1 MQERGIDSLDSISYP
16 PNAPLS
22 ARPDW
27 RDPSGRAGTDVAALG
42 AQVLDRWGSGCA
54 ILNCLYG
61 VQLVFNEDM
70 AAAFA
75 RAVNGWIAAEW
86 LDRDPR
92 LRASMV
98 VPLQNVDYAVD
109 EIERCAKDKRFVQIL
124 VLAMGE
130 MPLGRRHYW
139 PIFAAAE
146 RHGLPIGIHAGSAY
160 RHPVTALGW
169 PTYYVEDYT
178 SQSQGFQSQ
187 TASLISEGVFAKFPA
202 LKVVLIESGVTWVPA
217 FLWRFSKF
225 WRGLRSE
232 IPWVDRTPAEIFRD
246 HFRLTIQPFDAPD
259 AGRRDRARDRSPGL
273 RRDAAVRQRLSALAV
288 RRRRA
293 DAARLLRRVAPQ
305 DHGGQS
311 ARDVSDFV
319 GSHLYDQILILDAHR
334 KCLRHIRAFDQAR
347 AGLDRDGEIA
357 HPHAARI
364 APGFAG
370 TDIVFPLVPRAAQD
384 LALAR
389 DAVLARLRGLR
400 PGR

>member
-1 MQERGIDSLDSISYP
+1 MADATDDKPIDCDVHPGVPGMQALLPYLDDHWRTSVVERGIDSLDSISYP

-22 ARPDW
+22 ARPDL
-27 RDPSGRAGTDVAALG
+27 RDAKGRAGMDAEALG
-42 AQVLDRWGSGCA
+42 AQVFDRWGAGTA

-61 VQLVFNEDM
+61 IQLVFDEYM
-70 AAAFA
+70 ASAFA
-75 RAVNGWIAAEW
+75 GALNEWIARDW

-92 LRASMV
+92 LRASIV
-98 VPLQNVDYAVD
+98 VPLQNVEHAVD
-109 EIERCAKDKRFVQIL
+109 EIERRAADKRFVQIL

-130 MPLGRRHYW
+130 TPLGRRQFW

-169 PTYYVEDYT
+169 PTYYVEDYA

-187 TASLISEGVFAKFPA
+187 TASLISEGVFAKFPG

-259 AGRRDRARDRSPGL
+259 DAATVARTIEHLGSDDMLLYASDYPHWQFDGDQVLPRGLSPEL
-273 RRDAAVRQRLSALAV
+273 RRKVMVENPRKIYSRLS
-288 RRRRA
+288 
-293 DAARLLRRVAPQ
+293 P
-305 DHGGQS
+305 S
-311 ARDVSDFV
+311 S
-319 GSHLYDQILILDAHR
+319 
-334 KCLRHIRAFDQAR
+334 
-347 AGLDRDGEIA
+347 
-357 HPHAARI
+357 
-364 APGFAG
+364 
-370 TDIVFPLVPRAAQD
+370 
-384 LALAR
+384 
-389 DAVLARLRGLR
+389 
-400 PGR
+400 

>member
-1 MQERGIDSLDSISYP
+1 MAGEAKPIDCDVHPGVPGMQALLPYLDEHWRASVIERGIDSLDSISYP

-22 ARPDW
+22 ARPDL
-27 RDPSGRAGTDVAALG
+27 RDGKGRAGMDAASLG
-42 AQVLDRWGSGCA
+42 VQVFERWGADVA

-61 VQLVFNEDM
+61 IQLLFDEYM

-75 RAVNGWIAAEW
+75 HALNEWIAREW
-86 LDRDPR
+86 LDRDRR
-92 LRASMV
+92 LRASIV
-98 VPLQNVDYAVD
+98 VPLQNVEQAVD
-109 EIERCAKDKRFVQIL
+109 EIDGRAADRRFVQIL

-130 MPLGRRHYW
+130 TPLGRRQFW

-169 PTYYVEDYT
+169 PTYYVEDYA

-187 TASLISEGVFAKFPA
+187 TASLISEGVFAKFPG

-259 AGRRDRARDRSPGL
+259 DAETVARVIEHLGSDDILLYASDYPHWQFDGDEVLPRGLSSEL
-273 RRDAAVRQRLSALAV
+273 RRKIMVDNPKATYRNV
-288 RRRRA
+288 
-293 DAARLLRRVAPQ
+293 
-305 DHGGQS
+305 
-311 ARDVSDFV
+311 
-319 GSHLYDQILILDAHR
+319 
-334 KCLRHIRAFDQAR
+334 
-347 AGLDRDGEIA
+347 
-357 HPHAARI
+357 
-364 APGFAG
+364 
-370 TDIVFPLVPRAAQD
+370 
-384 LALAR
+384 
-389 DAVLARLRGLR
+389 
-400 PGR
+400 

>member
-1 MQERGIDSLDSISYP
+1 
-16 PNAPLS
+16 
-22 ARPDW
+22 
-27 RDPSGRAGTDVAALG
+27 
-42 AQVLDRWGSGCA
+42 VLDRWGSGCA

-75 RAVNGWIAAEW
+75 RAVNGWVAAEW

-109 EIERCAKDKRFVQIL
+109 EIERCATDKRFVQIL

-139 PIFAAAE
+139 PVFAAAE

-169 PTYYVEDYT
+169 PTYYVEDYA

-187 TASLISEGVFAKFPA
+187 TASLISEGVFAKFPG

-232 IPWVDRTPAEIFRD
+232 IPWVDRAPAEIFRD
-246 HFRLTIQPFDAPD
+246 HFRMTIQPFDAPD
-259 AGRRDRARDRSPGL
+259 ST
-273 RRDAAVRQRLSALAV
+273 
-288 RRRRA
+288 
-293 DAARLLRRVAPQ
+293 
-305 DHGGQS
+305 
-311 ARDVSDFV
+311 DV
-319 GSHLYDQILILDAHR
+319 I
-334 KCLRHIRAFDQAR
+334 AR
-347 AGLDRDGEIA
+347 AIDHLGSDQVLLFASDYPHWQFDGDDAIP
-357 HPHAARI
+357 PHLPASLVSRMCADNPLETFPRLKLAA
-364 APGFAG
+364 
-370 TDIVFPLVPRAAQD
+370 
-384 LALAR
+384 
-389 DAVLARLRGLR
+389 
-400 PGR
+400 

>member
-1 MQERGIDSLDSISYP
+1 MSEAVSASVQGKAIDCDVHPAVPGMQALLPYLDDHWRTSVQERGIDSLDSISYP

-98 VPLQNVDYAVD
+98 VPLQNIDYAVD
-109 EIERCAKDKRFVQIL
+109 EIERCAADKRFVQIL

-187 TASLISEGVFAKFPA
+187 TASLISEGVFAKFPG

-232 IPWVDRTPAEIFRD
+232 IPWVDRSPAEIM
-246 HFRLTIQPFDAPD
+246 LTAPKSESLIN
-259 AGRRDRARDRSPGL
+259 GGNTGLPRRIEIVFQCLTPAQKIDSVSVSVPDPKYL
-273 RRDAAVRQRLSALAV
+273 KLVDLK
-288 RRRRA
+288 
-293 DAARLLRRVAPQ
+293 RLLDTGVITQTEFDSEKAK
-305 DHGGQS
+305 
-311 ARDVSDFV
+311 
-319 GSHLYDQILILDAHR
+319 IL
-334 KCLRHIRAFDQAR
+334 
-347 AGLDRDGEIA
+347 AG
-357 HPHAARI
+357 P
-364 APGFAG
+364 
-370 TDIVFPLVPRAAQD
+370 
-384 LALAR
+384 
-389 DAVLARLRGLR
+389 
-400 PGR
+400 